1 MGNVITKEKALGIV
15 SEFKDEITGWDSVGV
30 LAIYL
35 IGSLGGGY
43 YRPGQS
49 DIDTVIIIEDMHQ
62 YLKKKSKK

>member
-1 MGNVITKEKALGIV
+1 MGNIITKEKALDIV
-15 SEFKDEITGWDSVGV
+15 NEFKNEITGIDPAGV

-49 DIDTVIIIEDMHQ
+49 DIDTVVIV
-62 YLKKKSKK
+62 LK